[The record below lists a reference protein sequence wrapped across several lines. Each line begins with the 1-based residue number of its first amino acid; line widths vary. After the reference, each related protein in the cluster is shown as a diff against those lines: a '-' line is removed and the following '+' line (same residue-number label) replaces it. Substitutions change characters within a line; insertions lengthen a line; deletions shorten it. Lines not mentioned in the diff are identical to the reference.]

1 MRRAARL
8 AEQTGELVLNAYPWG
23 TVESVVDS
31 NRKPVALPGD
41 ATTPLVLS
49 LPAGSY
55 VITFRHP
62 QANKAAQVIA
72 RVEAQ
77 KRATANAAFSSIS
90 AQEYFSRAGW

>member
-1 MRRAARL
+1 MIRL
-8 AEQTGELVLNAYPWG
+8 LVFLLALNAAYAADGQP
-23 TVESVVDS
+23 
-31 NRKPVALPGD
+31 D